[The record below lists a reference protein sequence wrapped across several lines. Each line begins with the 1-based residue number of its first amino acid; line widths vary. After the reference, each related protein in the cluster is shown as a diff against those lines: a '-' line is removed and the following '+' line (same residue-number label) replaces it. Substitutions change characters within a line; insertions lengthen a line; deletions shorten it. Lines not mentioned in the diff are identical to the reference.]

1 MCMSEYLPDE
11 APKSHHNSHRK
22 HSATAS
28 PGPRPAS
35 SAARP
40 TRSSSAVDAS
50 AGGGS
55 GAGHG
60 GGTAR
65 PRRQSAYPHSGRPP
79 PATVHAR
86 RRQHSIA
93 TTYSPRRSTL
103 SDERIVES
111 SSACPRH
118 LPPPSTA
125 SPHGIRHSRTEPIAD
140 QVALLPVSVFRSE
153 QLFSVFDQV
162 ALLPS
167 YALLPVIDYVALHL
181 VTLLPIID
189 QGALLAVALLPVI
202 DKVALLSAVDRVALL
217 PVGNSVSS
225 RSVDEVAGIRSGRS
239 LLTTGFVGAGRS
251 ASNGVGGSGR
261 LLSPFD
267 ELDEPSPT
275 SVSRSST
282 SRGDSNSSPLPPP
295 PPPCADTPA
304 APPPTVVLH
313 VSAATRADLVDP
325 GPTWSTPGPTWSIP
339 VRPSRP
345 PV

>member
-1 MCMSEYLPDE
+1 V
-11 APKSHHNSHRK
+11 R
-22 HSATAS
+22 
-28 PGPRPAS
+28 
-35 SAARP
+35 
-40 TRSSSAVDAS
+40 V
-50 AGGGS
+50 
-55 GAGHG
+55 GAL
-60 GGTAR
+60 
-65 PRRQSAYPHSGRPP
+65 P

-167 YALLPVIDYVALHL
+167 YALLP
-181 VTLLPIID
+181 IID
-189 QGALLAVALLPVI
+189 QGALLPVALLPVI
-202 DKVALLSAVDRVALL
+202 DQVALLSAVDRVALL

-325 GPTWSTPGPTWSIP
+325 GPTWSTPGLTWSTP
-339 VRPSRP
+339 DRPGRAPIRP
-345 PV
+345 G